1 VSDLIILLVSGYLV
15 GSISPGYFFGEIIKG
30 VDIRKFNRLNTGAT
44 NTYHVVGPVF
54 GIITGVIDFAK
65 APLVYYFAVSGL
77 SGLSVLSYDLAISVG
92 LAVVLGHI
100 FPFYLGFRGGRGV
113 ASLYGL
119 NAIILVPFNNFSF
132 YSLTLFIG
140 TVFYSIVISQ
150 RPEIKEALGEAP
162 ARKFLKLGGL
172 IFPLGLLIIS
182 QSTMAWIAG
191 AGFSTMFSFD
201 ILRFMSPRLNERYLR
216 LKSLAKHKELK
227 RFSGYTLFFFS
238 IFIIFAFFDKNI
250 AILSTIAFI
259 VGDIFAPFG
268 NVFSSK
274 KLVGEKTWGGA
285 GLVFLMAVVSGF
297 FLKNLVL
304 SALPAKIIVGSA
316 FSATILDQMAF
327 KIDDN
332 ILVPIGTAVIL
343 TLLWIH

>member
-1 VSDLIILLVSGYLV
+1 METIIVFLLCGYIV
-15 GSISPGYFFGEIIKG
+15 GSISPGYFFGKLIKKI
-30 VDIRKFNRLNTGAT
+30 DIRNYGKVNTGAT
-44 NTYHVVGPVF
+44 NTYHVVGPVYGIVT
-54 GIITGVIDFAK
+54 GIIDFIK
-65 APLVYYFAVSGL
+65 APLVFYIADSFSGI
-77 SGLSVLSYDLAISVG
+77 GIGTDLAILIG
-92 LAVVLGHI
+92 LAAVFGHI

-297 FLKNLVL
+297 FFKNLVL
-304 SALPAKIIVGSA
+304 LALPAKIIVGSA